1 MSRFRVIPRAAAQLS
16 RQEMYDLIRS
26 PLITEKATAAS
37 EHNQIIF
44 KVPVTATKR
53 EVKAAVEGLFSVKV
67 DAVNTIRVEGKTK
80 RFRNQLGRRSDY
92 KKAIV
97 TLAEGSRIDVTTG
110 I

>member
-1 MSRFRVIPRAAAQLS
+1 MSRFRVIPRAETRLT
-16 RQEMYDLIRS
+16 RQAMYDLIRS

-37 EHNQIIF
+37 EHNQVIF
-44 KVPVTATKR
+44 KVPLTATKR

-80 RFRNQLGRRSDY
+80 RVRGKPGRRSDF

>member
-1 MSRFRVIPRAAAQLS
+1 MSRFRVIPPAETRLS
-16 RQEMYDLIRS
+16 REEMYRIIRA
-26 PLITEKATAAS
+26 PVITEKATAVS
-37 EHNQIIF
+37 EHNQVVF
-44 KVPVTATKR
+44 RVALDADKR
-53 EVKAAVEGLFSVKV
+53 QVKAAVEGLFQVKV

-80 RFRNQLGRRSDY
+80 RVRGRPGRRSDF

>member
-1 MSRFRVIPRAAAQLS
+1 MSRFRVIPPSETRLT
-16 RQEMYDLIRS
+16 RQQMYDIVRA
-26 PLITEKATAAS
+26 PVITEKATAAS
-37 EHNQIIF
+37 EHNQ
-44 KVPVTATKR
+44 VTFRVALDATKR
-53 EVKAAVEGLFSVKV
+53 EIKTAIEGLFDVKV

-80 RFRNQLGRRSDY
+80 RVRGKPGRRSDF

>member
-1 MSRFRVIPRAAAQLS
+1 MSRFRVIPRATPQLS

-44 KVPVTATKR
+44 KVPLTATKR

-67 DAVNTIRVEGKTK
+67 DAVNTIRVQGKLK
-80 RFRNQLGRRSDY
+80 RVRGRAGHRSDF

-97 TLAEGSRIDVTTG
+97 TLAEGQRIDVTTG

>member
-1 MSRFRVIPRAAAQLS
+1 MSRFRLIPRAETKLS

-44 KVPVTATKR
+44 KVPLTATKR

-67 DAVNTIRVEGKTK
+67 DAVNTIRVQGKLK
-80 RFRNQLGRRSDY
+80 RVRGRPGQRSDF
-92 KKAIV
+92 KKAVV

>member
-1 MSRFRVIPRAAAQLS
+1 MSRFRVIPRAATVLT
-16 RQEMYDLIRS
+16 RQAMYDLIRS
-26 PLITEKATAAS
+26 PLITEKATALS
-37 EHNQIIF
+37 DHNQVIF
-44 KVPVTATKR
+44 KVPLDATKR

-67 DAVNTIRVEGKTK
+67 DAVNTIRVQGKLK
-80 RFRNQLGRRSDY
+80 RVRGRPGQRSDF